1 MKKKHYIIIGS
12 VIIILAITGYFFS
25 GGQDQSKNISVQV
38 KKGIFEIGVTS
49 SGELE
54 AENSENI
61 LGPQGLMQIRVY
73 NVKITDLIPEGTV
86 VDSGAYV
93 ATLDR
98 SEVSGKLKDAESALE
113 TAQSNFTKVQLDT
126 TLEMRNLRDEL
137 INKKYE
143 LEEKRI
149 NLDQMKFE
157 APATIRQ
164 GEIDLDKSQRAYEQ
178 ALKSYLLKTQ
188 QSQVKM
194 KEAEIELQKQQRYR
208 EEIMNIINQF
218 VVMAPKKGMVIYLKE
233 WGGNKRKV
241 GSTVDPWQNI
251 VATLPDLSS
260 MISKTY
266 VNEIDIRKIEKGQK
280 VKIGIDAFPDKKF
293 TGEIRSVAN
302 VGEQLPNSDAKVFE
316 VMIKLN
322 ETDTVLRPSMTTS
335 NTILTKTIKD
345 VLFIP
350 IEALQTADSTV
361 FVYLEEG
368 LSYKKQIVKTG
379 ESNDNEIIIKEGLK
393 ENDVILLNP
402 PADEKKK

>member
-12 VIIILAITGYFFS
+12 VVLAFMLVAYYFS
-25 GGQDQSKNISVQV
+25 GGNEESNSITVLV
-38 KKGIFEIGVTS
+38 KKGNFEINVTS
-49 SGELE
+49 SGELD

-61 LGPQGLMQIRVY
+61 LGPAGLMQIRVY

-98 SEVSGKLKDAESALE
+98 SEISGKLKDAESALE
-113 TAQSNFTKVQLDT
+113 TAKSNFTKVQLDT
-126 TLEMRNLRDEL
+126 TLELRNLRDNL
-137 INKKYE
+137 INKLYE
-143 LEEKRI
+143 KEEKKI

-164 GEIDLDKSQRAYEQ
+164 GEIDLEKSQRAYEQ

-194 KEAEIELQKQQRYR
+194 KEAEIELQKQTRYR
-208 EEIMNIINQF
+208 EEIMQIINQF
-218 VVMAPKKGMVIYLKE
+218 VIMAPKKGMVIYFKE
-233 WGGNKRKV
+233 WNGNKRKV
-241 GSTVDPWQNI
+241 GSTVNPWENT
-251 VATLPDLSS
+251 VATLPDLSV

-266 VNEIDIRKIEKGQK
+266 VNEIDIRKIVKGQN
-280 VKIGIDAFPDKKF
+280 VKIGIDAFPDKSF
-293 TGEIRSVAN
+293 NGEITSVAN

-316 VMIKLN
+316 VMIKLSEN
-322 ETDTVLRPSMTTS
+322 DTVLRPSMTTS

-350 IEALQTADSTV
+350 IDALHNADSTV
-361 FVYLEEG
+361 FVYLKDG
-368 LSYKKQIVKTG
+368 LSHKKQIVKTG
-379 ESNDNEIIIKEGLK
+379 ESNDNEIIITEGLK
-393 ENDVILLNP
+393 ENDIILLNA

>member
-1 MKKKHYIIIGS
+1 MKKKPYIIIGS
-12 VIIILAITGYFFS
+12 VILIVVLATYYFSSSEVESNMIT
-25 GGQDQSKNISVQV
+25 VLV
-38 KKGIFEIGVTS
+38 KKGNFEIGVTS
-49 SGELE
+49 SGELD

-61 LGPQGLMQIRVY
+61 SGPAGLMQIRVY

-98 SEVSGKLKDAESALE
+98 SEISGKLKDAESALE

-126 TLEMRNLRDEL
+126 TLELRSLRDEL

-143 LEEKRI
+143 LEEKKI
-149 NLDQMKFE
+149 NLDQMKYE

-164 GEIDLDKSQRAYEQ
+164 GEIDLDKSERAYDQ
-178 ALKSYLLKTQ
+178 ALKSYKLKTQ
-188 QSQVKM
+188 QSQAKM
-194 KEAEIELQKQQRYR
+194 KDAEIELQKQLRYKD
-208 EEIMNIINQF
+208 EISQIINQF
-218 VVMAPKKGMVIYLKE
+218 VITAPKKGMVIYFKE
-233 WGGNKRKV
+233 WNGNKRKV

-260 MISKTY
+260 MMSKTY
-266 VNEIDIRKIEKGQK
+266 VNEIDIRKIIKGQK
-280 VKIGIDAFPDKKF
+280 VKIGIDAFPDKNF

-335 NTILTKTIKD
+335 NTILTRTVKN

-350 IEALQTADSTV
+350 IDALQTADSTV
-361 FVYLEEG
+361 FVYLKDG
-368 LSYKKQIVKTG
+368 LTHRKQLVKTG
-379 ESNDNEIIIKEGLK
+379 ESNENEIIITEGLK
-393 ENDVILLNP
+393 ENDVILLNA